1 MIGAGALDRR
11 IRIERAVESRD
22 GSTNAVVTSWVTHL
36 DSVPCSIKST
46 TGREF
51 LDADRVQSERRAVFT
66 VRYADIDVRDRIV
79 ADDGLTYGISDLR
92 EIGRRRFI
100 EIQAEAVS

>member
-1 MIGAGALDRR
+1 MIGAGAFDRR
-11 IRIERAVESRD
+11 IIIERVTETRD
-22 GSTNAVVTSWVTHL
+22 AGTNAVLTSWATHL
-36 DSVPCSIKST
+36 DNVPCSIKRT

-79 ADDGLTYGISDLR
+79 ADDGLTYGIVDIR
-92 EIGRRRFI
+92 EIGRRRFM
-100 EIQAEAVS
+100 ELQGEAIQ